1 MTREIKIELPTRTTT
16 GPARGW
22 ADAYRETLETL
33 WAGLQDDC
41 EPTEIHQAPEVVALV
56 AFAAEIRAGI
66 TAGLLTAGLVA
77 ATPVV
82 RVPLVG
88 ATRDERPRAEV
99 TGNGDADLVHAAAHL
114 PVRDPEDERILR
126 GGFNPAAE
134 PIDPNR

>member
-22 ADAYRETLETL
+22 ADAYREILETL
-33 WAGLQDDC
+33 WAGVQDDVTLD
-41 EPTEIHQAPEVVALV
+41 EVHQAPEVAALV

-66 TAGLLTAGLVA
+66 TAGLLTA
-77 ATPVV
+77 TPVV
-82 RVPLVG
+82 RVPLLG
-88 ATRDERPRAEV
+88 ATRDERPRADV